1 MISKKTE
8 IINKNN
14 KEKDSQFNSIISNKP
29 LKRLNKNI
37 YDIPLTT
44 AMSSFL
50 LELRAKQ
57 KIMQNEINY
66 HRSVILEADKKS
78 NIYSTKHFPLIES
91 RYSIKNLSN
100 KNYNE
105 IFIKRENQM
114 TKSKSEVRIN
124 FDTKNL
130 NKNIFQTSIDNMAK
144 STKINQNK
152 ISSPILSLFNNSK
165 STNKSNIIG
174 EDFYIKNKNI
184 LSSSSS
190 TKLINNGNSSINKL
204 NNNKDMIRKKKF
216 KVDVI
221 KGWEFKNQFNTNNSK
236 DKSFVE
242 DKTYQKNLISNE
254 IEIIIDSTNIFKLKN
269 ANVLEVHIKNN
280 DINLEFLIKLNKLI
294 EETAGL
300 YNEIA
305 HLIIKDYE
313 SYINYE
319 INKEPLNPPEMID
332 EAKVFDEKIEF
343 NKNIKIL
350 NEALKFLLVAYEVYL
365 ILNNTSEYKLPAKNL
380 IRVRHFL
387 SRARYNINSLN
398 ANAKKYLEIIE
409 FEKKLVDLYNKQK
422 KLIENDEK
430 IGNNQYYS
438 LNKPENDGFEN
449 FREKVNKDYGAE
461 KIRRLNNLLNTPKI
475 SINNRNYKKTK
486 DLKYIDFNDK
496 MFNTIFRYLDP
507 GIKDKFEAYSVT
519 QKNHKDKFV
528 RKVYKFNY

>member
-44 AMSSFL
+44 ALSSFL

-105 IFIKRENQM
+105 IFIKRGNQM

-190 TKLINNGNSSINKL
+190 TKLINFYREKI
-204 NNNKDMIRKKKF
+204 
-216 KVDVI
+216 
-221 KGWEFKNQFNTNNSK
+221 FNK

-350 NEALKFLLVAYEVYL
+350 NEALKLLLITYEVYL

-461 KIRRLNNLLNTPKI
+461 KIRRLNNLYKNI
-475 SINNRNYKKTK
+475 SIKK
-486 DLKYIDFNDK
+486 
-496 MFNTIFRYLDP
+496 
-507 GIKDKFEAYSVT
+507 
-519 QKNHKDKFV
+519 
-528 RKVYKFNY
+528 